1 MSNEDAIK
9 KMTDL
14 IKKRDAFVE
23 ISRRFKKTCW

>member
-14 IKKRDAFVE
+14 IKRDAFVE
-23 ISRRFKKTCW
+23 ISKRFKKTCW